1 MVVNQ
6 RFSNEKMMV
15 MDQMF
20 LNGKMMENGGIH
32 WK

>member
-15 MDQMF
+15 MNQMF

>member
-6 RFSNEKMMV
+6 RFSNEKMV